1 MGKQKEQG
9 STGLQEKVFTR
20 INEGLGSFSV
30 TAPLTFLDEYAS
42 TNGIFYHFMIGD
54 VPVSC
59 YGFNGKYAKENL
71 EGILCRACGEIRVN
85 AGREGGKPFVNLSAD
100 SIVKVYLP

>member
-1 MGKQKEQG
+1 MGKKINSE
-9 STGLQEKVFTR
+9 GLESKVFTR
-20 INEGLGSFSV
+20 VNEGIGSFSI

-42 TNGIFYHFMIGD
+42 TNGVFYHFLLGD

-71 EGILCRACGEIRVN
+71 NGILCRASGEIRVN
-85 AGREGGKPFVNLSAD
+85 GGREGGKPFVNLSAD